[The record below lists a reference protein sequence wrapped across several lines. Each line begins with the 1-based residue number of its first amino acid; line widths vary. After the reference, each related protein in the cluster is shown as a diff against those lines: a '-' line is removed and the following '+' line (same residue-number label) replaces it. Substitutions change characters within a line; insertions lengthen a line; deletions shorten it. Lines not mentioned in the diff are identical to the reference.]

1 MYEHE
6 PVLYTRHHALWERR
20 SYKTPIEK
28 RVRNMGMMI
37 VSLNGVDHQMLHIN
51 VPPPPK
57 PNPDQLH
64 DMYQFMQEH
73 ANTAQGLE
81 GIEWMLIFANDRRMF
96 DLEENAEQQLFYGSG
111 DYRR

>member
-1 MYEHE
+1 
-6 PVLYTRHHALWERR
+6 
-20 SYKTPIEK
+20 
-28 RVRNMGMMI
+28 MGMMI
-37 VSLNGVDHQMLHIN
+37 VSLNAIDHQMLHIN